1 MKFALREICPYGF
14 AVTSIALVV
23 LVVFSFN
30 SNSRIERLK
39 IDNLKLRE
47 QLAQTGPAELF
58 SWDIEAMKKKGLKD
72 PANDIVSALK
82 QHRELIPHAG
92 SMGGT
97 MNFFDK
103 SKIRVLTG
111 KWVFAYFED
120 GHNGG
125 YVLLEYEVRDGGA
138 IVWKTVASYVA

>member
-1 MKFALREICPYGF
+1 MKFALREVCPYGF

-23 LVVFSFN
+23 MAVLSFN

-39 IDNLKLRE
+39 IDNLKLGE

-72 PANDIVSALK
+72 PANDIVSDLK

-103 SKIRVLTG
+103 SKIWVLTG

-138 IVWKTVASYVA
+138 IVWKPVASYVT

>member
-1 MKFALREICPYGF
+1 MKFAIREVCPYGF
-14 AVTSIALVV
+14 AVTSVALVV
-23 LVVFSFN
+23 LAISYLN
-30 SNSRIERLK
+30 SNSRVERLR
-39 IDNLKLRE
+39 IDNLKLSE
-47 QLAQTGPAELF
+47 QLEQVGSIELF
-58 SWDIEAMKKKGLKD
+58 SWDVNAMKKKGLKD
-72 PANDIVSALK
+72 PASDIVSDLR
-82 QHRELIPHAG
+82 QHRELIPHVG

-103 SKIRVLTG
+103 SKIWVLTG

-125 YVLLEYEVRDGGA
+125 YILLEYEVRDGGA